1 MRMLFEYAMGGK
13 WLELLKEIAPGVTR
27 AAVLRDTAATV
38 AGGQLGAIQAAA
50 ASLGVELGPVGMRD
64 AGEIE
69 RGISTF
75 ARSANGGLIV
85 AQAHWRSF
93 IAIRSSHLQP
103 ATDCPRSISYTR
115 LSLVVV

>member
-1 MRMLFEYAMGGK
+1 MGGK

-50 ASLGVELGPVGMRD
+50 ASLGVELSPVGMRD

-85 AQAHWRSF
+85 AASTLAFVHRER
-93 IAIRSSHLQP
+93 IITLGPLQT
-103 ATDCPRSISYTR
+103 ARGLFRTR
-115 LSLVVV
+115 LCR